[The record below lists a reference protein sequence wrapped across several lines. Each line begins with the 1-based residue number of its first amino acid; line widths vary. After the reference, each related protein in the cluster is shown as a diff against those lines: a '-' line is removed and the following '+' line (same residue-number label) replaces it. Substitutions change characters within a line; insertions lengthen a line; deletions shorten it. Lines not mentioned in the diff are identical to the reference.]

1 VEVGVGEG
9 RAARLLLVDD
19 DQMLRELMGVALE
32 MEGFEIVGAA
42 GDGSD
47 AVRLAD
53 SLRPDVVLM
62 DVTMPRM
69 DGIEATRAIRDRH
82 PEIRVVVVTMH
93 DEPAVIARAVSAG
106 ASAYVYR
113 GFAVEELVQTVRAVA
128 LGDVVLSP
136 RVASSMLGQFAAAG
150 ESVALTS
157 RQREILA
164 LMAEGFSTE
173 EIAQRLAINRKT
185 VRSHLTGLYRRLEA
199 RNRTEAVVRAVRV
212 GIVSLR

>member
-1 VEVGVGEG
+1 MGEG
-9 RAARLLLVDD
+9 RTARLLLVDD

-82 PEIRVVVVTMH
+82 PEIRVVVLTMH
-93 DEPAVIARAVSAG
+93 DEPTVIARAVAAG

-128 LGDVVLSP
+128 LGEVVLSP

-173 EIAQRLAINRKT
+173 EIAQRLAISRKT
-185 VRSHLTGLYRRLEA
+185 VRSHLTGLYQRLEA